1 MKRFNHTV
9 VVMGNVPV
17 VLTWMKVVYA
27 MKSMLIVSVF
37 HLMIEAMDWVV
48 NIVMAFIMVHIMASS
63 MKISILNLMM
73 FNTMVALGFNAV
85 EEIIVFMF
93 DVFHQL

>member
-48 NIVMAFIMVHIMASS
+48 SIVMAFIMVHIMASS

>member
-1 MKRFNHTV
+1 
-9 VVMGNVPV
+9 MGNVPV

-27 MKSMLIVSVF
+27 MESVLIVSVF

-48 NIVMAFIMVHIMASS
+48 SIVMVFIMVHIMASS
-63 MKISILNLMM
+63 MKISILNLVM
-73 FNTMVALGFNAV
+73 FNTMVALSFNAV

>member
-1 MKRFNHTV
+1 
-9 VVMGNVPV
+9 
-17 VLTWMKVVYA
+17 
-27 MKSMLIVSVF
+27 
-37 HLMIEAMDWVV
+37 
-48 NIVMAFIMVHIMASS
+48 MVHIMASS

>member
-1 MKRFNHTV
+1 
-9 VVMGNVPV
+9 MGNVPV

-27 MKSMLIVSVF
+27 MESVLIVSVF

-48 NIVMAFIMVHIMASS
+48 SIVMAFIMVHIMASS
-63 MKISILNLMM
+63 MKISILNFVM
-73 FNTMVALGFNAV
+73 FNTMVALSFNTV

>member
-1 MKRFNHTV
+1 MESV
-9 VVMGNVPV
+9 
-17 VLTWMKVVYA
+17 
-27 MKSMLIVSVF
+27 LIVSVF
-37 HLMIEAMDWVV
+37 HLMIKAMDWVV
-48 NIVMAFIMVHIMASS
+48 SIVMAFFMVHIMASS
-63 MKISILNLMM
+63 MKISILNFVM